1 MSNPN
6 RMDRINGIL
15 RVDKADLLAFMGLVM
30 LGVGVGLM
38 SVAWALVVVGGLLFG
53 ISVTSAVMRA
63 K

>member
-53 ISVTSAVMRA
+53 ISVISAVMRA